1 LDKDTVWSIFE
12 QTGDI
17 DAYLLYNKLQ
27 NDTIMLG
34 HQEAVQGAN
43 NNANKNRRS
52 DNKGNKRR

>member
-1 LDKDTVWSIFE
+1 MDKDTVWSIFE

-27 NDTIMLG
+27 NDTIMLS